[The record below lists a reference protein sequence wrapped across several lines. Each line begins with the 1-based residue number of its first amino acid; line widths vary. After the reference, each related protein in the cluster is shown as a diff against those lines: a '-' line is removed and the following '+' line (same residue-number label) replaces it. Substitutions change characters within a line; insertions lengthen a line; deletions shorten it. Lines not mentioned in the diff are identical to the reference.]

1 MYHAITQEQ
10 LLGLYPNKQKQV
22 LNLLAYLVRQKRLF
36 LDGDGFYRTTDQPEE
51 FDRGLSAA
59 LWILIYFI
67 DRVDYHSIGSEF
79 PTKIVFFAQDEVYE
93 IIYIAYG
100 QEALVNNI
108 LSSQAKDPPNYIILV
123 DRPEQIPGIDV
134 PNVSGYCTVSPDGQV
149 QYYQKE

>member
-59 LWILIYFI
+59 LWILIDFI

-93 IIYIAYG
+93 IIYRRWSIT
-100 QEALVNNI
+100 
-108 LSSQAKDPPNYIILV
+108 SSPVKQ
-123 DRPEQIPGIDV
+123 RTRRTT
-134 PNVSGYCTVSPDGQV
+134 SSW
-149 QYYQKE
+149 

>member
-1 MYHAITQEQ
+1 M
-10 LLGLYPNKQKQV
+10 
-22 LNLLAYLVRQKRLF
+22 
-36 LDGDGFYRTTDQPEE
+36 
-51 FDRGLSAA
+51 
-59 LWILIYFI
+59 
-67 DRVDYHSIGSEF
+67 DYHSIGSEF